1 MRGPRHSDV
10 APAPL
15 FDRLV
20 DLEPWTPGEV
30 HPESTLDAEALRES
44 VQRELEC
51 LLGTRC
57 TLTLEEA
64 ETREPRERSVLD
76 YGLPDLGPLNP
87 VALADQERLA
97 RLLGRTITAFE
108 PRLRQV
114 RVSVRPHPE
123 DRRVAVA
130 TLTALLVVGH
140 LTEPVSFPLRVELGP
155 SEAGEGVHD
164 R

>member
-1 MRGPRHSDV
+1 V

-20 DLEPWTPGEV
+20 DLEPWTSREV

-44 VQRELEC
+44 VRRELEC

-64 ETREPRERSVLD
+64 ETRDPGERSVLD
-76 YGLPDLGPLNP
+76 YGLPDLGPLDP
-87 VALADQERLA
+87 VAPADQERLA
-97 RLLGRTITAFE
+97 GLLSRTITAFE

-114 RVSVRPHPE
+114 RVSVRSHPE

-130 TLTALLVVGH
+130 TLTALLVVES
-140 LTEPVSFPLRVELGP
+140 LAEQISFPLRVELGP
-155 SEAGEGVHD
+155 SEAGEGVHG